1 MVSFLC
7 LFFNVVA
14 LMLLG
19 MVFFLV
25 VLVLFLIDLMKRGVC
40 DGSMLLFVL
49 MMNFLVV
56 LTGFL
61 MVAFMLVML
70 DGSVLR
76 FWFILLEPLSELFDI
91 MLLLFEILGKFLL
104 LSFGLLGFMVVL
116 SMEMMFAV
124 MATGGFVLSELID
137 TANDFALFS
146 WVFFGTVFVVE
157 ESIGGAKFLLI
168 ISLILCFLSSGC
180 LSSNSS
186 LLVIFCFGLNSCD
199 IFCFFVGFCS
209 IIVILS
215 LLLILFV
222 VSMGLLML
230 VGLRFLSK
238 SAVRRLSGVAN
249 GQDWSFQVFVMFLLF
264 IESSRFNDLTCGG
277 ISKSAIIIVKE
288 SINWIQ
294 FSFEFFFGCLF
305 CVLFIHV
312 GVSSIDTTN
321 SWCSLSILLL
331 DAVEALF
338 FHHAHV
344 EIVFGSLKL

>member
-1 MVSFLC
+1 
-7 LFFNVVA
+7 
-14 LMLLG
+14 

-25 VLVLFLIDLMKRGVC
+25 VLVLFLIDLMKRVC
-40 DGSMLLFVL
+40 DGLGSMLLFVL

-146 WVFFGTVFVVE
+146 WVFFGSVFVVE

-180 LSSNSS
+180 LSCNSS
-186 LLVIFCFGLNSCD
+186 LFVIFCFGLNSCD
-199 IFCFFVGFCS
+199 IFCFFC
-209 IIVILS
+209 
-215 LLLILFV
+215 
-222 VSMGLLML
+222 
-230 VGLRFLSK
+230 RFLQYHRHSLP
-238 SAVRRLSGVAN
+238 SSY
-249 GQDWSFQVFVMFLLF
+249 SF
-264 IESSRFNDLTCGG
+264 CGEHG
-277 ISKSAIIIVKE
+277 
-288 SINWIQ
+288 
-294 FSFEFFFGCLF
+294 
-305 CVLFIHV
+305 
-312 GVSSIDTTN
+312 
-321 SWCSLSILLL
+321 
-331 DAVEALF
+331 
-338 FHHAHV
+338 
-344 EIVFGSLKL
+344 